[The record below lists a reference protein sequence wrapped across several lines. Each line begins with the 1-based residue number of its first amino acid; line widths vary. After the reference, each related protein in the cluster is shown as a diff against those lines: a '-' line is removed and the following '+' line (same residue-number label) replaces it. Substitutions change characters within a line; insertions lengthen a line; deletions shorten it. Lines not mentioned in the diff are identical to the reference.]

1 MGILLPHMY
10 ESAFGITAP
19 PFQLTPDPSFYF
31 DSRNHRPA
39 RVQLRSCLSE
49 EAGFIVVT
57 GEIGAGKTTLVRTL
71 LGELNPGLLAVA
83 HVVSTQL
90 DADDL
95 LGAVSI
101 GFGVP
106 LDSARPQEVASKLR
120 NFLVELGKQARRA
133 VLIIDEAQ
141 HLQREGLDRLVAFAT
156 EASPRRL
163 PLQVWLVGQPELRAM
178 VDAADSAGP
187 RPFVSATCHLG
198 PIDREDTGA
207 YIEHRLR
214 KVGWSGT
221 PRFEAGAFDEIFR
234 WTHGLPRRINLLC
247 NRLLLSRFLA
257 SGTTVDVATVEQVA
271 REFGA
276 EIGEPGGDPPL
287 LRQMLP
293 VAVTPLLEASRGPSA
308 GDDRQSPANP
318 VAVAEPRSLLCVAA
332 DYGDHIRAAALIRA
346 NAVRVDA
353 NGAALPAA
361 ILVRVHDNDALAFCG
376 TLYAGLDVAKH
387 MVSLNVAEGPHEA
400 HAVELMT
407 AFGAALDRLRPKAVI
422 VFDGTPTALG
432 CSTVARARDVP
443 IVHVGAGLRLGDAFA
458 AEDATRKLTDHL
470 ADVLFT
476 TDAHASQTL
485 LAEGVAPERVHFV
498 GNLAMDALHFT
509 QRLLLSRKSD
519 RVGTRAVA
527 KAYFNDP
534 RGYALVVLSNPVNM
548 ESRRPLTELMTT
560 LLEVSRVLPL
570 VWPMRTRLHA
580 QLKKYHLETY
590 ILKDRVRRLPALP
603 YVDYVVLLRGAACV
617 LTDSWNVQEEANGLG
632 IPCLAIGAFP
642 ERPIAGAF
650 NLSVGQSRT
659 LAISALWEFVFGGT
673 RQSRVPPM
681 WDGRS
686 GARIAGYLSAWL
698 PGAASIQRETSK
710 VRPMSP
716 KT

>member
-1 MGILLPHMY
+1 MY
-10 ESAFGITAP
+10 ESAFGFTDP

-39 RVQLRSCLSE
+39 REQLRSWLSE
-49 EAGFIVVT
+49 ESGFIVVT

-71 LGELNPGLLAVA
+71 LAELNPGLLTVA
-83 HVVSTQL
+83 HIVSTQL

-101 GFGVP
+101 GFGIP
-106 LDSARPQEVASKLR
+106 LDAARPQEVASKLR
-120 NFLVELGKQARRA
+120 SFLAELGTQARRA

-141 HLQREGLDRLVAFAT
+141 HLQREALDRLVAFAT
-156 EASPRRL
+156 KGPPQRL
-163 PLQVWLVGQPELRAM
+163 PLQVWLVGQPELRSV

-187 RPFVSATCHLG
+187 SPFVSATCHLG

-214 KVGWSGT
+214 KVGWNGT

-234 WTHGLPRRINLLC
+234 WTRGLPRRINLLC

-257 SGTTVDVATVEQVA
+257 SGTTIDVATVEQVA

-276 EIGEPGGDPPL
+276 EIGDPEGDPPS
-287 LRQMLP
+287 LP
-293 VAVTPLLEASRGPSA
+293 ASPLAPALLLEAAPDPSD
-308 GDDRQSPANP
+308 GTDGQPRPHP
-318 VAVAEPRSLLCVAA
+318 VSVTEPRTFLCVVSG
-332 DYGDHIRAAALIRA
+332 YSDHIKAAAFMRA
-346 NAVRVDA
+346 HASRADAV
-353 NGAALPAA
+353 GPALASA
-361 ILVRVHDNDALAFCG
+361 TLVRVHDNDALAFCG
-376 TLYAGLDVAKH
+376 TLYTGLNVTKH
-387 MVSLNVAEGPHEA
+387 MMTLNIAEGPYEA
-400 HAVELMT
+400 HAMELMT

-422 VFDGTPTALG
+422 VFDGTQTALG

-458 AEDATRKLTDHL
+458 AEDATRRLTDHL

-485 LAEGVAPERVHFV
+485 LAEGVPPERVHFV
-498 GNLAMDALHFT
+498 GNLAMDAVHFT
-509 QRLLLSRKSD
+509 QRLLLSWKSD
-519 RVGTRAVA
+519 RVGTRAAA
-527 KAYFNDP
+527 KAYFNDR
-534 RGYALVVLSNPVNM
+534 RGYALVVLSNPINM
-548 ESRRPLTELMTT
+548 ESRGPLTELMTT

-580 QLKKYHLETY
+580 QLKKYHLETS
-590 ILKDRVRRLPALP
+590 ILKHRVRRLPALP

-632 IPCLAIGAFP
+632 IPCLAFGAFP

-650 NLSVGQSRT
+650 NLSVGRSRT
-659 LAISALWEFVFGGT
+659 LAISALWEFVLGGT
-673 RQSRVPPM
+673 RQSHVPPM

-698 PGAASIQRETSK
+698 PEATSK
-710 VRPMSP
+710 RRDHRLTQDRPLLP
-716 KT
+716 KS